1 MFKITWD
8 MGPIAQIL
16 NIAVLII
23 IIVYAIRL
31 VIKTLKK

>member
-16 NIAVLII
+16 NVAVLM
-23 IIVYAIRL
+23 IVVIYVIRL
-31 VIKTLKK
+31 VIKILKK